1 VDCSRA
7 KARIFAY
14 VDSELDPEGR
24 VEVEAHLADCRGCAN
39 LVELELRFREASVHH
54 LWRAPVPERVRQR
67 VKRRLAELGA
77 GARPRAHRPWRRR
90 VALAAAALCL
100 VAIGAGGALLAQW
113 TVGGRAS
120 LVDLAEAAVDQHQ
133 KLSRDVL
140 PPDIQGVTPK
150 GAEEW
155 FRKRLAFNISLPE
168 LPANHLTFRGGRISH
183 LHGVE
188 AAALAYQVEGSD
200 VSLFIVPGEAYRRL
214 GITEPPR
221 FKLITR
227 RGYDVIVWQSHEKGI
242 GYALV
247 SEIGGRACL
256 VCHSADEVGESAASL
271 AVHH

>member
-1 VDCSRA
+1 
-7 KARIFAY
+7 
-14 VDSELDPEGR
+14 
-24 VEVEAHLADCRGCAN
+24 
-39 LVELELRFREASVHH
+39 
-54 LWRAPVPERVRQR
+54 
-67 VKRRLAELGA
+67 
-77 GARPRAHRPWRRR
+77 
-90 VALAAAALCL
+90 
-100 VAIGAGGALLAQW
+100 
-113 TVGGRAS
+113 
-120 LVDLAEAAVDQHQ
+120 VDQHQ